1 VAGSSMSWYPVPGDG
16 NAGGTPR
23 LEFEEAIPGRRVEEY
38 LKDGISLDRAEEAA
52 AWIGLR
58 LR

>member
-1 VAGSSMSWYPVPGDG
+1 MSWYPVPGEG

-23 LEFEEAIPGRRVEEY
+23 LKFEDAIPGRRVEEY
-38 LKDGISLDRAEEAA
+38 LNDGISLDRAEEAA